1 LTALPVVVTG
11 SPTPMKLAHLTLVIN
26 VVMALNPVTRRLMM
40 KLFKLI
46 FEGMF
51 WEYVWCGVF
60 TVAITLALSY
70 IYFYAK
76 GWL

>member
-11 SPTPMKLAHLTLVIN
+11 SPTPMKLGHHTLVTN
-26 VVMALNPVTRRLMM
+26 AAMAHNLALRRLMM
-40 KLFKLI
+40 KLFKLL

-51 WEYVWCGVF
+51 WEYVWCGLF
-60 TVAITLALSY
+60 TVAITLGLSY

>member
-1 LTALPVVVTG
+1 MVVTG
-11 SPTPMKLAHLTLVIN
+11 SVTPMKLGHLIPVTNVAMAH
-26 VVMALNPVTRRLMM
+26 NPVTRRMKM
-40 KLFKLI
+40 KLFKLL

-60 TVAITLALSY
+60 TVAITLGLSY

>member
-1 LTALPVVVTG
+1 
-11 SPTPMKLAHLTLVIN
+11 
-26 VVMALNPVTRRLMM
+26 M
-40 KLFKLI
+40 KLFKLL

-51 WEYVWCGVF
+51 WEYVFCGVF
-60 TVAITLALSY
+60 TVAITLGLSY